1 MWPTR
6 VACARAHV
14 YEILANNFIA
24 VTNAHTRAHK
34 HIYILPFISAP
45 LGRNMQ
51 TCLHIAPH
59 TNVEFPQRREV
70 LHSMTGA
77 TAASTDAAVAAAAAR
92 HKGLCAR

>member
-34 HIYILPFISAP
+34 HIYILPFISA
-45 LGRNMQ
+45 RTTAWAKHANMFAHS
-51 TCLHIAPH
+51 TAPKCG
-59 TNVEFPQRREV
+59 VP
-70 LHSMTGA
+70 
-77 TAASTDAAVAAAAAR
+77 AAPRSSAQHDRGDGGVD
-92 HKGLCAR
+92 